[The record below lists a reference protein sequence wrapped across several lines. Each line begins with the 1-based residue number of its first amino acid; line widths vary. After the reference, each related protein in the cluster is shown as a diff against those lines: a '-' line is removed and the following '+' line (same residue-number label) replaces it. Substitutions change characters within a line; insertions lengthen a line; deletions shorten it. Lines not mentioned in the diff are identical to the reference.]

1 MPSIIFDSSP
11 LNRSSADGNSVR
23 KWIGKQG
30 CDPLI
35 VFRSK
40 NTTKLCYRSLIP
52 WFLNCVSAI
61 YIGIFISRIFVM
73 LSLCWENWST
83 QRNISRRKGEN
94 QQQTQLIWLRR
105 HGKVI
110 HQIITTTNYPTEIM
124 FSHSFTGFKWKD
136 PVQSEHLRLSKQTN
150 KQTVQHEP
158 AVGALDMQS
167 GGTGCKPLGLI

>member
-1 MPSIIFDSSP
+1 MFDSSP

-40 NTTKLCYRSLIP
+40 NTTKLCYKSLIP
-52 WFLNCVSAI
+52 WFFGLRKRYIHRDI
-61 YIGIFISRIFVM
+61 YFKHIRYVVVM
-73 LSLCWENWST
+73 LGKPEYPEKPLEARERSNNKLNSYMAST
-83 QRNISRRKGEN
+83 PY
-94 QQQTQLIWLRR
+94 
-105 HGKVI
+105 
-110 HQIITTTNYPTEIM
+110 HQIITTTNYPIEIM
-124 FSHSFTGFKWKD
+124 FSHSSTGFKWNIRV
-136 PVQSEHLRLSKQTN
+136 PIQSEHLRLSKQTN

-167 GGTGCKPLGLI
+167 GGTGCKPLALI